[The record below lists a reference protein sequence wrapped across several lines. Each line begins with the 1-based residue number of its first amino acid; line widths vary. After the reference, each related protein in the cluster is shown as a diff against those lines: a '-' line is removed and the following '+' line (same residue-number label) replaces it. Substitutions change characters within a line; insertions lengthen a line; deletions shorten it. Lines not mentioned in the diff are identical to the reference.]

1 MAQLWIMIATLPSCH
16 NFESEGEESGV
27 GFPRAKPGAST
38 GLAPWSPSVGHN
50 HPMKTPNSHRNA
62 SSSARAMK
70 CNKSVRSPLC
80 VWVKAKRDGFRY
92 YKNVCVCPEYP
103 EWIRMVVRF
112 EPCSSMLTHE
122 LTCIIHNPQI
132 SSFTTSHQST
142 LMLIALFPP
151 TLTYFICTAQAAAW
165 IKSYLVTTSKIW
177 GICWEH

>member
-1 MAQLWIMIATLPSCH
+1 MATSCGTSCH
-16 NFESEGEESGV
+16 HFESEESGD
-27 GFPRAKPGAST
+27 GETWGLNWFGAMESKR
-38 GLAPWSPSVGHN
+38 GSQP
-50 HPMKTPNSHRNA
+50 PNEDSKQPQKCRC
-62 SSSARAMK
+62 SSARAMK
-70 CNKSVRSPLC
+70 CDTSFGNPLC
-80 VWVKAKRDGFRY
+80 VWVKAKRDGLRY

-122 LTCIIHNPQI
+122 FTCIIHNPQI

-165 IKSYLVTTSKIW
+165 IKSYLVTSSKIW